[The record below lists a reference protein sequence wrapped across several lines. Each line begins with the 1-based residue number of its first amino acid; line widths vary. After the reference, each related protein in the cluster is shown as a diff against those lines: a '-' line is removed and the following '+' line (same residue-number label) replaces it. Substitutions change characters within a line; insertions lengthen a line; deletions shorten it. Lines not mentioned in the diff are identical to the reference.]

1 MSNSFQTTGNDD
13 LDAVIA
19 AFLQALERGDAPDR
33 DDLIKE
39 QPQFEEE
46 LRAFFADLDGLPNVE
61 GEEAT
66 EEFAAGND
74 SSRVIGNYELV
85 QKIGS
90 GGMGEVW
97 VAKQSKPVKRR
108 VALKLIKAG
117 MDSKQVVS
125 RFEAERQALAA
136 IDHPNVAKVLDAGTT
151 PSGQPYFVMELVNGA
166 PLTKF
171 CDEAKLGIR
180 ERLELMVQIANAVQ
194 HAHHK
199 GIVHRD
205 LKPANILVT
214 VIDGKPVPKIIDFG
228 LAKALGG
235 RLTDESFATHFG
247 SVMGT
252 LEYMAPEQAGYS
264 GQDVDTRADIYSL
277 GVILYELLTGLLP
290 FDSSRLRQAALDEML
305 RIIRE
310 EEPARPS
317 LRFSSS
323 ESAPSYAAVRRSE
336 PKQLAG
342 LLRSELDWIVM
353 KSLDKDRNRRY
364 ETASSFSQD
373 INRYLIGDTV
383 QAHPPTLA
391 YRLRKFA
398 RRNKEIAAAMTAILV
413 VFLLGAG
420 GTLYGLWKAQDEA
433 RKAKAAEQIAEAK
446 SIEALASLR
455 ESQLN
460 LNRSVLR
467 QSNLHWTNG
476 DPSEAIRTLN
486 RIPTNARSIEWQLAN
501 LLYTGG
507 FKQLDYVEAP
517 IVDVAGAKDCD
528 RVACVW
534 ENGQVAVVD
543 GNGKLLNR
551 YRLEKKPTAIGL
563 SADGESLALGG
574 DNWLKVYDSLSNQL
588 ISSYECESTVT
599 ALSLNTP
606 TNVFSGHRDGFLRWW
621 SVGKS

>member
-19 AFLQALERGDAPDR
+19 SFLQALERGDAPDR

-39 QPQFEEE
+39 RPQFEEE

-125 RFEAERQALAA
+125 RFEVERQALAA

-151 PSGQPYFVMELVNGA
+151 PLGQPFFVMELVNGA
-166 PLTKF
+166 PLTKY
-171 CDEAKLGIR
+171 CDEAKLSVQ
-180 ERLELMVQIANAVQ
+180 ERLELMVQIASAVQ

-235 RLTDESFATHFG
+235 RLTEESFATHFG

-264 GQDVDTRADIYSL
+264 GQ
-277 GVILYELLTGLLP
+277 
-290 FDSSRLRQAALDEML
+290 
-305 RIIRE
+305 
-310 EEPARPS
+310 
-317 LRFSSS
+317 
-323 ESAPSYAAVRRSE
+323 
-336 PKQLAG
+336 
-342 LLRSELDWIVM
+342 
-353 KSLDKDRNRRY
+353 
-364 ETASSFSQD
+364 
-373 INRYLIGDTV
+373 
-383 QAHPPTLA
+383 
-391 YRLRKFA
+391 
-398 RRNKEIAAAMTAILV
+398 
-413 VFLLGAG
+413 
-420 GTLYGLWKAQDEA
+420 
-433 RKAKAAEQIAEAK
+433 
-446 SIEALASLR
+446 
-455 ESQLN
+455 
-460 LNRSVLR
+460 
-467 QSNLHWTNG
+467 
-476 DPSEAIRTLN
+476 
-486 RIPTNARSIEWQLAN
+486 
-501 LLYTGG
+501 
-507 FKQLDYVEAP
+507 
-517 IVDVAGAKDCD
+517 
-528 RVACVW
+528 
-534 ENGQVAVVD
+534 
-543 GNGKLLNR
+543 
-551 YRLEKKPTAIGL
+551 
-563 SADGESLALGG
+563 
-574 DNWLKVYDSLSNQL
+574 
-588 ISSYECESTVT
+588 
-599 ALSLNTP
+599 
-606 TNVFSGHRDGFLRWW
+606 
-621 SVGKS
+621 